1 MEFNNKETERQYLEK
16 ISHIQDLI
24 NAPVE
29 DKKYLWNDTVDFYAK
44 KIEQVSRVMSDE
56 ILTEDENTD
65 TEKLRAELKSFLAR
79 CSSPEFQIA
88 LVGTIKAG
96 KSTLINAFLNYD
108 LASTRVTP
116 ETAALTKFKKAAEDF
131 VQISFYTAEE
141 WAQLWKSATS
151 TTNNVFVKDYKAL
164 DADAEKN
171 KWLNCETQRKTC
183 ANKNELKNEIER
195 WTSSKSPCHYF
206 VKEVLVG
213 LKDFDLPE
221 GVVLIDTPGLNDV
234 VEFRSNITRNYIKQ
248 ANAVLMCVKSDS
260 LTGEEL
266 KTLYRVFDN
275 TMGKVHKVYVIATQL
290 DTLNQPKKSWQLQ
303 QVEWTKYLES
313 DQCYQNKDLVQRNLV
328 PVSAYLYNLLQKYRK
343 NRINEDDD
351 SYFDLISILPKFRIR
366 NNELDE
372 NFKELEEFTNIKFL
386 YDKLQNEIV
395 AKYKTELLDDIAKT
409 YERCQKTIRE
419 IIGKKKQDQ
428 EKVIADSQK
437 NIDEIRRERDKKIE
451 ELKAA
456 QEDKRELSEFVNQLK
471 KETSQRVDELVSAIK
486 GVR

>member
-16 ISHIQDLI
+16 ISHIQNLI

-29 DKKYLWNDTVDFYAK
+29 DKKYLWHDTVDSYAK

-151 TTNNVFVKDYKAL
+151 TTNNVFVKDYKEL
-164 DADAEKN
+164 NADAEKN

-183 ANKNELKNEIER
+183 ANKDELKNEIER

-275 TMGKVHKVYVIATQL
+275 TMGKVHKVYVIATQI
-290 DTLNQPKKSWQLQ
+290 DTLNDPKKDWQLQ

-313 DQCYQNKDLVQRNLV
+313 EQCYQNKDLVQRNLV
-328 PVSAYLYNLLQKYRK
+328 PVSAYLYNWLQQYK
-343 NRINEDDD
+343 NNQLDKKEISKLKSLALMRLDI
-351 SYFDLISILPKFRIR
+351 DLAEF
-366 NNELDE
+366 DE
-372 NFKELEEFTNIKFL
+372 NFKDLEEFTNIKFL
-386 YDKLQNEIV
+386 YGKLQNEIV
-395 AKYKTELLDDIAKT
+395 AKYKDELIDDITKT

>member
-1 MEFNNKETERQYLEK
+1 MDFNNKETERQYLEK

-29 DKKYLWNDTVDFYAK
+29 DKKYLWNDTVDSYAK

-151 TTNNVFVKDYKAL
+151 TTNNVFVKDYKEL
-164 DADAEKN
+164 NADAEKN

-183 ANKNELKNEIER
+183 ANKDELKNEIER

-275 TMGKVHKVYVIATQL
+275 TMGKVHKVYVIATQI
-290 DTLNQPKKSWQLQ
+290 DTLNDPKKDWQLQ

-313 DQCYQNKDLVQRNLV
+313 DQCYQGKDLVQRNLV
-328 PVSAYLYNLLQKYRK
+328 PVSAYLYNWLQQYK
-343 NRINEDDD
+343 NNQLDKKEISKLKSLALMRLDI
-351 SYFDLISILPKFRIR
+351 DLAEF
-366 NNELDE
+366 DE
-372 NFKELEEFTNIKFL
+372 NFKDLEEFTNIKFL
-386 YDKLQNEIV
+386 YGKLQNEIV